1 MDDLKKLA
9 LKNSQSSSRDL
20 WICDTFFDCIQ
31 EIYSTTYERDDQ
43 MRTVVQAAQEY
54 LNKLWDK
61 TQFQDLVRK
70 NGDFAVDLMGKT
82 SKIRSVGAVMERRF
96 I

>member
-1 MDDLKKLA
+1 
-9 LKNSQSSSRDL
+9 
-20 WICDTFFDCIQ
+20 
-31 EIYSTTYERDDQ
+31 
-43 MRTVVQAAQEY
+43 MRTVVQAAPEY